1 MTLLNRSTLAITIT
15 LALAACGDD
24 SSKPSVPYNPQP
36 LQPSPPEQISLEIG
50 DATIQ
55 ATKES
60 LVITPLDSGEK
71 LAAVEAFKGIQ
82 FAQADRFQHSI
93 VAPLEGN
100 IDATQFGD
108 ACPQLK
114 TTAQT
119 QSEDCLNLN
128 IWRPAGT
135 EAYADLPVYVFI
147 HGGDFE
153 HGAGSE
159 PLIHGDMVVA
169 QGADDGNPFIAVTFN
184 YRLGLLGSV
193 WVDGLDNPEG
203 GNFGLGDQKHALEWV
218 QQNIAAFG
226 GNPQN
231 VTLMGQGA
239 GAMSVGI
246 LQQSKGDAA
255 IAGEHFQRAIMQSN
269 AYGFEYKSYDV
280 AKSQRPEQS
289 VEDLA
294 LLPLD
299 EVMKVQSDMLD
310 PIQRLKNWVLTA
322 ANIPVISPTRDNS
335 PLATLMPFAPYI
347 EHRPPAF
354 LVKEVPGH
362 HFIEQAIESD
372 WIVPTVIGSNSA
384 ESNTL
389 GMLPSLTFLIPTI
402 LEILSQEAPEIIESG
417 DETLIVESMVEWLE
431 SETNLNRLRAEYRS
445 LLSDSASVEL
455 DLSDLLELLPSTA
468 YEAMTKLFFG
478 LGNSDSTTELLALAD
493 FFPNDERELNGAAK
507 NMQQFKTVLHDLLFT
522 GPNRHKVSREE
533 ATGATPSFYY
543 FDYTPGFNVWTYNTK
558 GENGDLDV
566 GDLLKS
572 ISCIVAACNASE
584 LPFVFNKAFKLDGS
598 SVRPSS
604 KDKAM
609 MNKLSRVWFSERLFE
624 DFQYNTA
631 TDRVLLIDNDGG
643 IQSTQDWDNAH
654 HSGIDP
660 KLRKGRL
667 NGLEEL
673 GLILSHM

>member
-15 LALAACGDD
+15 LALAACSDD
-24 SSKPSVPYNPQP
+24 SGKPSVPNGPKP
-36 LQPSPPEQISLEIG
+36 LQPLPPEQIALEIG

-60 LVITPLDSGEK
+60 LVITPLDADEK

-93 VAPLEGN
+93 AVPLEGD

-153 HGAGSE
+153 YGSGSE

-218 QQNIAAFG
+218 QQNIEAFG

-231 VTLMGQGA
+231 VTLVGQGA

-280 AKSQRPEQS
+280 AKSQRLEQS

-294 LLPLD
+294 LLPL
-299 EVMKVQSDMLD
+299 EEIMKVQSEMLD

-335 PLATLMPFAPYI
+335 PLSTLMPFAPYI

-354 LVKEVPGH
+354 LVKEVPGY
-362 HFIEQAIESD
+362 HFTEQAIESE

-402 LEILSQEAPEIIESG
+402 IEILSQEAPEIIESG
-417 DETLIVESMVEWLE
+417 DENLIVEYMVEWLE
-431 SETNLNRLRAEYRS
+431 SETNLNRLRTEYRS
-445 LLSDSASVEL
+445 LLSDSASIEL
-455 DLSDLLELLPSTA
+455 DLSNLLELLPSTA

-493 FFPNDERELNGAAK
+493 FFPNDESELNGAVK
-507 NMQQFKTVLHDLLFT
+507 NMQQFKTTLHDLLFT
-522 GPNRHKVSREE
+522 GPNRHKVSTEE
-533 ATGATPSFYY
+533 TTGATPSFYY

-572 ISCIVAACNASE
+572 ISCIVGACNASE
-584 LPFVFNKAFKLDGS
+584 LPFVFNKTLKLDGS
-598 SVRPSS
+598 SVRPGS

-609 MNKLSRVWFSERLFE
+609 MNKLSRMWFSERLFE
-624 DFQYNTA
+624 DFQYNSA

-660 KLRKGRL
+660 KLRQGRL

>member
-15 LALAACGDD
+15 LALAACSDD
-24 SSKPSVPYNPQP
+24 SGKPSVPNSPKP
-36 LQPSPPEQISLEIG
+36 LQPLPPEQIALEIG

-60 LVITPLDSGEK
+60 LVITPLAADEK

-93 VAPLEGN
+93 AIPLEGD

-153 HGAGSE
+153 YGAGSE

-218 QQNIAAFG
+218 QQNIEAFG

-255 IAGEHFQRAIMQSN
+255 IAGEHFQRAIMQSSP
-269 AYGFEYKSYDV
+269 YGFEYKSYDV

-294 LLPLD
+294 LLPL
-299 EVMKVQSDMLD
+299 EEIMKVQGEMLD

-322 ANIPVISPTRDNS
+322 VNIPVISPTRDNS

-354 LVKEVPGH
+354 LVKEVPGY
-362 HFIEQAIESD
+362 HFTEQAIESE

-384 ESNTL
+384 EINTL

-402 LEILSQEAPEIIESG
+402 IEILSQEAPEIIESG
-417 DETLIVESMVEWLE
+417 DETLIVEYMVEWLE
-431 SETNLNRLRAEYRS
+431 SETNLNRLRTEYRS
-445 LLSDSASVEL
+445 LISDSASIEL

-478 LGNSDSTTELLALAD
+478 LRNSDSTTELLALAD
-493 FFPNDERELNGAAK
+493 FFPNDESELNGAVK
-507 NMQQFKTVLHDLLFT
+507 NMQQFKTTLHDLLFT
-522 GPNRHKVSREE
+522 GPNRHKVSTEE

-543 FDYTPGFNVWTYNTK
+543 FDYKPGFNVWTYNTK

-566 GDLLKS
+566 GNLLKS
-572 ISCIVAACNASE
+572 ISCIVGACNASE
-584 LPFVFNKAFKLDGS
+584 LPFMFNKALKLDGS
-598 SVRPSS
+598 SVRPGS

-609 MNKLSRVWFSERLFE
+609 MNELSRMWFSERLFE
-624 DFQYNTA
+624 DFQYNSA

-660 KLRKGRL
+660 KLRQGRL

>member
-15 LALAACGDD
+15 LALAACSDD
-24 SSKPSVPYNPQP
+24 SGKPSVPNGPKP
-36 LQPSPPEQISLEIG
+36 LQPLPPEQIALEIG

-60 LVITPLDSGEK
+60 LVITPLDADEK

-93 VAPLEGN
+93 AVPLEGD

-114 TTAQT
+114 TTTQT
-119 QSEDCLNLN
+119 QSENCLNLN

-153 HGAGSE
+153 YGAGSE

-218 QQNIAAFG
+218 QQNIETFG
-226 GNPQN
+226 GNPKN

-294 LLPLD
+294 FLPLE
-299 EVMKVQSDMLD
+299 EVMKVQSEMLD
-310 PIQRLKNWVLTA
+310 PIQRLKSWVLTA
-322 ANIPVISPTRDNS
+322 ANIPVISPTRDNN

-354 LVKEVPGH
+354 LVKEVPGY
-362 HFIEQAIESD
+362 HFTEQAIESE

-402 LEILSQEAPEIIESG
+402 IEILSQEAPEIIESG
-417 DETLIVESMVEWLE
+417 DENLIAEYMVKWLE
-431 SETNLNRLRAEYRS
+431 SDANLNRLRTEYRS
-445 LLSDSASVEL
+445 LLSDSASIEL
-455 DLSDLLELLPSTA
+455 DLSNLLELLPSTA

-478 LGNSDSTTELLALAD
+478 LRNSDSTTELLALAD
-493 FFPNDERELNGAAK
+493 FFPNDESELNGAVK
-507 NMQQFKTVLHDLLFT
+507 NMQQFKTTLHDLLFT
-522 GPNRHKVSREE
+522 GPNRHKVSTEE

-543 FDYTPGFNVWTYNTK
+543 FDYKPGFNVWTYNTK

-572 ISCIVAACNASE
+572 ISCIVGACNASE
-584 LPFVFNKAFKLDGS
+584 LPFVFNKALKLDGS
-598 SVRPSS
+598 SVRPGS

-609 MNKLSRVWFSERLFE
+609 MNELSRTWFSERLFE
-624 DFQYNTA
+624 DFQYNSA

-660 KLRKGRL
+660 KLRQGRL

>member
-15 LALAACGDD
+15 LALAACSDD
-24 SSKPSVPYNPQP
+24 SGKPSVPNGPKP
-36 LQPSPPEQISLEIG
+36 LQPLPPEHIALEIG

-60 LVITPLDSGEK
+60 LVITPLDADEK

-93 VAPLEGN
+93 AVPLEGD

-153 HGAGSE
+153 YGAGSE

-218 QQNIAAFG
+218 QQNIEAFG

-255 IAGEHFQRAIMQSN
+255 IVGEHFQRAIMQSN

-294 LLPLD
+294 LLPL
-299 EVMKVQSDMLD
+299 EEIMKVQSEMLD

-335 PLATLMPFAPYI
+335 PLSTLMPFAPYI

-354 LVKEVPGH
+354 LVKEVPGY
-362 HFIEQAIESD
+362 HFTEQAIESE

-402 LEILSQEAPEIIESG
+402 IEILSQEAPEIIESG
-417 DETLIVESMVEWLE
+417 DENLIVEYMVEWLE
-431 SETNLNRLRAEYRS
+431 SETNLNRLRTEYRS
-445 LLSDSASVEL
+445 LLSDSASIEL

-493 FFPNDERELNGAAK
+493 FFPNDESELNGAAK
-507 NMQQFKTVLHDLLFT
+507 NMQQFKTALHDLLFT
-522 GPNRHKVSREE
+522 GPNRHKVSTEE
-533 ATGATPSFYY
+533 TTGATPSFYY

-572 ISCIVAACNASE
+572 ISCIVGACNASE
-584 LPFVFNKAFKLDGS
+584 LPFVFNKALKLDGS
-598 SVRPSS
+598 SVRPGS

-609 MNKLSRVWFSERLFE
+609 MNKLSRMWFSERLFE
-624 DFQYNTA
+624 DFQYNSA
-631 TDRVLLIDNDGG
+631 TDRVLLIDNDDG

-660 KLRKGRL
+660 KLRQGRL

>member
-15 LALAACGDD
+15 LALAACSDD
-24 SSKPSVPYNPQP
+24 SGKPSVPNGPKP
-36 LQPSPPEQISLEIG
+36 LQPLPPEQIALEIG

-60 LVITPLDSGEK
+60 LVITPLDADEK

-93 VAPLEGN
+93 AVPLEGD

-114 TTAQT
+114 TTTQT
-119 QSEDCLNLN
+119 QSENCLNLN

-153 HGAGSE
+153 YGAGSE

-218 QQNIAAFG
+218 QQNIETFG
-226 GNPQN
+226 GNPKN

-294 LLPLD
+294 LLPLE
-299 EVMKVQSDMLD
+299 EVMKVQSEMLD

-322 ANIPVISPTRDNS
+322 VNIPVISPTRDNS

-354 LVKEVPGH
+354 LVKEVPGY
-362 HFIEQAIESD
+362 HFTEQAIESE

-384 ESNTL
+384 EINTL

-402 LEILSQEAPEIIESG
+402 IEILSQEAPEIIESG
-417 DETLIVESMVEWLE
+417 DETLIVEYMVEWLE
-431 SETNLNRLRAEYRS
+431 SETNLNRLRTEYRS
-445 LLSDSASVEL
+445 LLSDSASIEL
-455 DLSDLLELLPSTA
+455 DLSDLLELLPCTA

-493 FFPNDERELNGAAK
+493 FFPNDESELNGASK
-507 NMQQFKTVLHDLLFT
+507 NMQQFKTALHDLLFT
-522 GPNRHKVSREE
+522 GPNRHKVSTEE

-572 ISCIVAACNASE
+572 ISCIVGACNASE
-584 LPFVFNKAFKLDGS
+584 LPFVFNKALKLDGS
-598 SVRPSS
+598 SVRPGS

-609 MNKLSRVWFSERLFE
+609 MNELSRMWFSERLFE
-624 DFQYNTA
+624 DFQYNST

-660 KLRKGRL
+660 KLRQGRL

>member
-15 LALAACGDD
+15 LALAACSDD
-24 SSKPSVPYNPQP
+24 SGKPSVPNGPKP
-36 LQPSPPEQISLEIG
+36 LQPLPPEQIALEIG

-60 LVITPLDSGEK
+60 LVITPLDADEK

-93 VAPLEGN
+93 AVPLEGD

-135 EAYADLPVYVFI
+135 ETYADLPVYVFI

-153 HGAGSE
+153 YGSGSE

-218 QQNIAAFG
+218 QQNIEAFG

-280 AKSQRPEQS
+280 AKSQRLEQS

-294 LLPLD
+294 LLPL
-299 EVMKVQSDMLD
+299 EEIMKVQSEMLD

-335 PLATLMPFAPYI
+335 PLSTLMPFAPYI

-354 LVKEVPGH
+354 LVKEVPGY
-362 HFIEQAIESD
+362 HFTEQAIESE

-402 LEILSQEAPEIIESG
+402 IEILSQEAPEIIESG
-417 DETLIVESMVEWLE
+417 DENLIVEYMVEWLE
-431 SETNLNRLRAEYRS
+431 SETNLNRLRTEYRS
-445 LLSDSASVEL
+445 LLSDSASIEL
-455 DLSDLLELLPSTA
+455 DLSNLLELLPSTA

-493 FFPNDERELNGAAK
+493 FFPNDESELNGAVK
-507 NMQQFKTVLHDLLFT
+507 NMQQFKTTLHDLLFT
-522 GPNRHKVSREE
+522 GPNRHKVSTEE
-533 ATGATPSFYY
+533 TTGATPSFYY

-572 ISCIVAACNASE
+572 ISCIVGACNASE
-584 LPFVFNKAFKLDGS
+584 LPFVFNKTLKLDGS
-598 SVRPSS
+598 SVRPGS

-609 MNKLSRVWFSERLFE
+609 MNKLSRMWFSERLFE
-624 DFQYNTA
+624 DFQYNSA

-660 KLRKGRL
+660 KLRQGRL

>member
-15 LALAACGDD
+15 LALAACSDD
-24 SSKPSVPYNPQP
+24 SGKPSVPNGPKP
-36 LQPSPPEQISLEIG
+36 LQPLPPEQIALEIG

-60 LVITPLDSGEK
+60 LVITPLDADEK

-93 VAPLEGN
+93 AVPLEGD

-153 HGAGSE
+153 YGSGSE

-218 QQNIAAFG
+218 QQNIEAFG

-280 AKSQRPEQS
+280 AKSQRLEQS

-294 LLPLD
+294 LLPL
-299 EVMKVQSDMLD
+299 EEIMKVQSEMLD

-335 PLATLMPFAPYI
+335 PLSTLMPFAPYI

-354 LVKEVPGH
+354 LVKEVPGY
-362 HFIEQAIESD
+362 HFTEQAIESE

-402 LEILSQEAPEIIESG
+402 IEILSQEAPEIIESG
-417 DETLIVESMVEWLE
+417 DENLIVEYMVEWLE
-431 SETNLNRLRAEYRS
+431 SETNLNRLRTEYRS
-445 LLSDSASVEL
+445 LLSDSASIEL
-455 DLSDLLELLPSTA
+455 DLSNLLELLPSTA

-493 FFPNDERELNGAAK
+493 FFPNDESELNGAVK
-507 NMQQFKTVLHDLLFT
+507 NMQQFKNTLHDLLFT
-522 GPNRHKVSREE
+522 GPNRHKVSTEE
-533 ATGATPSFYY
+533 TTGATPSFYY

-572 ISCIVAACNASE
+572 ISCIVGACNASE
-584 LPFVFNKAFKLDGS
+584 LPFVFNKTLKLDGS
-598 SVRPSS
+598 SVRPGS

-609 MNKLSRVWFSERLFE
+609 MNKLSRMWFSERLFE
-624 DFQYNTA
+624 DFQYNSA

-660 KLRKGRL
+660 KLRQGRL

>member
-15 LALAACGDD
+15 LALAACSDD
-24 SSKPSVPYNPQP
+24 SGKPSVPNGPKP
-36 LQPSPPEQISLEIG
+36 LQPLPPEQIALEIG

-60 LVITPLDSGEK
+60 LVITPLDADEK

-93 VAPLEGN
+93 AVPLEGD

-153 HGAGSE
+153 YGSGSE

-218 QQNIAAFG
+218 QQNIEAFG

-280 AKSQRPEQS
+280 AKSQRLEQS

-294 LLPLD
+294 LLPL
-299 EVMKVQSDMLD
+299 EEIMKVQSEMLD

-335 PLATLMPFAPYI
+335 PLSTLMPFAPYI

-354 LVKEVPGH
+354 LVKEVPGY
-362 HFIEQAIESD
+362 HFTEQAIESE

-402 LEILSQEAPEIIESG
+402 IEILSQEAPEIIESG
-417 DETLIVESMVEWLE
+417 DENLIVEYMVEWLE
-431 SETNLNRLRAEYRS
+431 SETNLNRLRTEYRS
-445 LLSDSASVEL
+445 LLSDSASIEL

-493 FFPNDERELNGAAK
+493 FFPNDESELNGASK
-507 NMQQFKTVLHDLLFT
+507 NMQQFKTALHDLLFT
-522 GPNRHKVSREE
+522 GPNRHKVSTEE
-533 ATGATPSFYY
+533 TTGATPSFYY

-572 ISCIVAACNASE
+572 ISCIVGACNASE
-584 LPFVFNKAFKLDGS
+584 LPFVFNKTLKLDGS
-598 SVRPSS
+598 NVRPGS

-609 MNKLSRVWFSERLFE
+609 MNKLSRMWFSERLFE
-624 DFQYNTA
+624 DFQYNSA

-654 HSGIDP
+654 QSGIDP
-660 KLRKGRL
+660 KLRQGRL

>member
-15 LALAACGDD
+15 LALAACSDD
-24 SSKPSVPYNPQP
+24 SGKPSVPNGPKP
-36 LQPSPPEQISLEIG
+36 LQPLPPEQIALEIG

-60 LVITPLDSGEK
+60 LVITPLDADEK

-93 VAPLEGN
+93 AVPLEGD

-153 HGAGSE
+153 YGSGSE

-218 QQNIAAFG
+218 QQNIEAFG

-280 AKSQRPEQS
+280 AKSQRLEQS

-294 LLPLD
+294 LLTL
-299 EVMKVQSDMLD
+299 EEIMKVQSEMLD

-335 PLATLMPFAPYI
+335 PLSTLMPFAPYI

-354 LVKEVPGH
+354 LVKEVPGY
-362 HFIEQAIESD
+362 HFTEQAIESE

-402 LEILSQEAPEIIESG
+402 IEILSQEAPEIIESG
-417 DETLIVESMVEWLE
+417 DENLIVEYMVEWLE
-431 SETNLNRLRAEYRS
+431 SETNLNRLRTEYRS
-445 LLSDSASVEL
+445 LLSDSASIEL
-455 DLSDLLELLPSTA
+455 DLSNLLELLPSTA

-493 FFPNDERELNGAAK
+493 FFPNDESELNGAVK
-507 NMQQFKTVLHDLLFT
+507 NMQQFKTTLHDLLFT
-522 GPNRHKVSREE
+522 GPNRHKVSTEE
-533 ATGATPSFYY
+533 TTGATPSFYY

-572 ISCIVAACNASE
+572 ISCIVGACNASE
-584 LPFVFNKAFKLDGS
+584 LPFVFNKTLKLDGS
-598 SVRPSS
+598 SVRPGS

-609 MNKLSRVWFSERLFE
+609 MNKLSRMWFSERLFE
-624 DFQYNTA
+624 DFQYNSA

-660 KLRKGRL
+660 KLRQGRL

>member
-15 LALAACGDD
+15 LALAACSDD
-24 SSKPSVPYNPQP
+24 SSKPSVPYDPEP
-36 LQPSPPEQISLEIG
+36 LQPLPPEQISLEIG

-60 LVITPLDSGEK
+60 LVITPLDADEK

-82 FAQADRFQHSI
+82 FAQADRFKHSI
-93 VAPLEGN
+93 VAPLEGD

-153 HGAGSE
+153 YGAGSE

-218 QQNIAAFG
+218 QQNIVAFG

-255 IAGEHFQRAIMQSN
+255 IVGEHFQRAIMQSN

-294 LLPLD
+294 LLPLG
-299 EVMKVQSDMLD
+299 EVMKVQSEMLD

-335 PLATLMPFAPYI
+335 PLATLMPFSPYI

-354 LVKEVPGH
+354 LVKEVPGY
-362 HFIEQAIESD
+362 HFTEQAIESE

-402 LEILSQEAPEIIESG
+402 IEILSQEAPEIIESG
-417 DETLIVESMVEWLE
+417 DETLIVEYMVEWLE
-431 SETNLNRLRAEYRS
+431 SETNLNRLRTEYRS
-445 LLSDSASVEL
+445 LLSDSASIEL

-493 FFPNDERELNGAAK
+493 FFPNDESELNGAAK
-507 NMQQFKTVLHDLLFT
+507 NMQQFKTTLHDLLFT
-522 GPNRHKVSREE
+522 GPNRHKVSTEE

-543 FDYTPGFNVWTYNTK
+543 FDYKPGFNVWTYNTK

-572 ISCIVAACNASE
+572 ISCIVGACNASE
-584 LPFVFNKAFKLDGS
+584 LPFVFNKALKLDGS
-598 SVRPSS
+598 SVRPGS

-609 MNKLSRVWFSERLFE
+609 MNELSRMWFSERLFE
-624 DFQYNTA
+624 DFQYNSA

-660 KLRKGRL
+660 KLRQGRL

>member
-15 LALAACGDD
+15 LALAACSDD
-24 SSKPSVPYNPQP
+24 SGKPSVPNGPKP
-36 LQPSPPEQISLEIG
+36 LQPLPPEQIALEIG

-60 LVITPLDSGEK
+60 LVITPLDADEK

-93 VAPLEGN
+93 AVPLEGD

-153 HGAGSE
+153 YGSGSE

-184 YRLGLLGSV
+184 YRLGLLGSI

-218 QQNIAAFG
+218 QQNIEAFG

-280 AKSQRPEQS
+280 AKSQRLEQS

-294 LLPLD
+294 LLPL
-299 EVMKVQSDMLD
+299 EEIMKVQSEMLD

-335 PLATLMPFAPYI
+335 PLSTLMPFAPYI

-354 LVKEVPGH
+354 LVKEVPGY
-362 HFIEQAIESD
+362 HFTEQAIESE

-402 LEILSQEAPEIIESG
+402 IEILSQEAPEIIESG
-417 DETLIVESMVEWLE
+417 DENLIVEYMVEWLE
-431 SETNLNRLRAEYRS
+431 SETNLNRLRTEYRS
-445 LLSDSASVEL
+445 LLSDSASIEL
-455 DLSDLLELLPSTA
+455 DLSNLLELLPSTA

-493 FFPNDERELNGAAK
+493 FFPNDESELNGAVK
-507 NMQQFKTVLHDLLFT
+507 NMQQFKTTLHDLLFT
-522 GPNRHKVSREE
+522 GPNRHKVSTEE
-533 ATGATPSFYY
+533 TTGATPSFYY

-572 ISCIVAACNASE
+572 ISCIVGACNASE
-584 LPFVFNKAFKLDGS
+584 LPFVFNKTLKLDGS
-598 SVRPSS
+598 SVRPGS

-609 MNKLSRVWFSERLFE
+609 MNKLSRMWFSERLFE
-624 DFQYNTA
+624 DFQYNSA

-660 KLRKGRL
+660 KLRQGRL